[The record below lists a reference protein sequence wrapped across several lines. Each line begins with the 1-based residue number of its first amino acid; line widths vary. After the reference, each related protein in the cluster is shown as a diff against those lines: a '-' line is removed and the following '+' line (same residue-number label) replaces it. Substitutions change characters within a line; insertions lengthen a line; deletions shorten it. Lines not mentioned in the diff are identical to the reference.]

1 MITPAEFED
10 KMMEITAQEN
20 TARMLAQ
27 AYGLMCKVLEC
38 LGYTAG
44 VKEFQEALHGKVGDD
59 NA

>member
-10 KMMEITAQEN
+10 RMRKITTQGD
-20 TARMLAQ
+20 TTRMLAQ
-27 AYGLMCKVLEC
+27 AYGLMCQVLEC

-44 VKEFQEALHGKVGDD
+44 VEEFQEALSRRARDD